1 MIRFR
6 RSVSVSAG
14 FAAVFMALFMA
25 LAVVLASSPV
35 DARPGGGG
43 SFGSRGSR
51 TFSAPPVTR
60 TAPNAAQ
67 PMQRSVTQPS
77 RPSQATPGTAP
88 TGGFFGRP
96 GLMGGLFAGF
106 LGAGL
111 FGMLFGHGLFG
122 GLGGIGSIFGLLLQI
137 GLIVIVGRLIWNW
150 WQRRQGLAY
159 AGGPAYRDVNGGAPS
174 GAPQQPA
181 FGGGASGAP
190 ISIEKSDYDTFER
203 LLTDV
208 TLAYG
213 AKDMTRLRSMV
224 TPEMLSDFSA
234 DLSEQ
239 QSRGLENETRD
250 IKLLQGDLAEAWRE
264 GDTDYA
270 SVAMRYSLVDAWVDS
285 SGHVAEGSRDPQEV
299 TEIWTFLR
307 SHGGAWILSAIQ
319 QS

>member
-6 RSVSVSAG
+6 RSLSTSAII
-14 FAAVFMALFMA
+14 AAVFMTLFMA

-60 TAPNAAQ
+60 TAPRAAQ

-77 RPSQATPGTAP
+77 RPSQATPGAAP

-111 FGMLFGHGLFG
+111 FGALFGNGFFG
-122 GLGGIGSIFGLLLQI
+122 GLGGGGSLLGLLLQL
-137 GLIVIVGRLIWNW
+137 GLIFFVGRMIWNW

-159 AGGPAYRDVNGGAPS
+159 AGGPAYRDINGGVPS
-174 GAPQQPA
+174 GAAQQPA
-181 FGGGASGAP
+181 FGGGSSGAP
-190 ISIEKSDYDTFER
+190 ITIGKEDYDTFER
-203 LLTDV
+203 LLTDI

-213 AKDMTRLRSMV
+213 AKDMTRLHSMV

-270 SVAMRYSLVDAWVDS
+270 SVAMRYSLVDAWINS
-285 SGHVAEGSRDPQEV
+285 SGQVVEGSRDPQKV

-307 SHGGAWILSAIQ
+307 GRGGAWILSAIQ
-319 QS
+319 QA

>member
-6 RSVSVSAG
+6 RSLSVSAA
-14 FAAVFMALFMA
+14 FAALFMA
-25 LAVVLASSPV
+25 FAVVLASSPV
-35 DARPGGGG
+35 DARPSGGG
-43 SFGSRGSR
+43 SFGSRGGR

-60 TAPNAAQ
+60 TAPRTAE

-77 RPSQATPGTAP
+77 RPSQAAPGAAP

-159 AGGPAYRDVNGGAPS
+159 AGGPAYRDVNGGPS

-181 FGGGASGAP
+181 YGGGASAAP
-190 ISIEKSDYDTFER
+190 IAIEKSDYDTFER
-203 LLTDV
+203 LLTDITV
-208 TLAYG
+208 AYG
-213 AKDMTRLRSMV
+213 AKDMARLRSMV

-239 QSRGLENETRD
+239 QSRGLENEVRD

-264 GDTDYA
+264 DDTDYA

-285 SGHVAEGSRDPQEV
+285 SGRVAEGSRDPQEV

-307 SHGGAWILSAIQ
+307 SRGGGWILSAIQ
-319 QS
+319 QA

>member
-6 RSVSVSAG
+6 RSVSMSAA
-14 FAAVFMALFMA
+14 FAALFMA

-77 RPSQATPGTAP
+77 RPSQTGAAAP
-88 TGGFFGRP
+88 SGGFFGRP

-111 FGMLFGHGLFG
+111 FGALFGNGFFG
-122 GLGGIGSIFGLLLQI
+122 GLGGGGSLLGLLLQL
-137 GLIVIVGRLIWNW
+137 GLIFFVGRMIWNW

-159 AGGPAYRDVNGGAPS
+159 AGGPAYRDVNGSVPS

-181 FGGGASGAP
+181 FGGGSSSAP
-190 ISIEKSDYDTFER
+190 ITIGKEDYDTFER
-203 LLTDV
+203 LLTDI

-213 AKDMTRLRSMV
+213 AKDMTRLHSMV

-264 GDTDYA
+264 GNTDYA
-270 SVAMRYSLVDAWVDS
+270 SLAMRYSLVDAWVDS
-285 SGHVAEGSRDPQEV
+285 SGHVVEGSRDPQEV

-307 SHGGAWILSAIQ
+307 SRGGAWILSAIQ
-319 QS
+319 QA